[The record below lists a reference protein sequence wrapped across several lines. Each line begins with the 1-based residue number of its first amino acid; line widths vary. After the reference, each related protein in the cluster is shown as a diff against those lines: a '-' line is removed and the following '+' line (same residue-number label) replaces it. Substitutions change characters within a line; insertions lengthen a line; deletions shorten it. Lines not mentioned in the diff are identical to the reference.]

1 MRTNTNQMF
10 TTQEYLILSKEHK
23 QVIADYSS
31 ITITELLMKSS
42 PYLLLKS
49 LGADKTGNGIFVGS
63 IISHKDFPKKLLVVD
78 LSDVTEVDVLIYNP
92 KRPDKFNYINPSA
105 IFCSASSF
113 TNLVSRHAKV
123 LGHIFDEENYRNGL
137 ILQYFEDKL
146 N

>member
-1 MRTNTNQMF
+1 
-10 TTQEYLILSKEHK
+10 
-23 QVIADYSS
+23 
-31 ITITELLMKSS
+31 MKSS

-49 LGADKTGNGIFVGS
+49 LGADKTGCDIFVGS

-113 TNLVSRHAKV
+113 TNLVSRHSKV
-123 LGHIFDEENYRNGL
+123 LGHIFDEENYKNEL

>member
-1 MRTNTNQMF
+1 MRNNTNQMF

-23 QVIADYSS
+23 QVVADYSS
-31 ITITELLMKSS
+31 ITITELIMKSS

-49 LGADKTGNGIFVGS
+49 LGADKLGNGIFVGS

-113 TNLVSRHAKV
+113 TNLVSRHAEV
-123 LGHIFDEENYRNGL
+123 LGHIFDEENYKNEL